1 MSTPTYYL
9 KVHNLYCQM
18 RPLKWNHWF
27 VQEEEPSIAVAWIS
41 FPDLPPNFFAREAVF
56 SLASAIGKPLT
67 VDMATQNKTRPSCAK
82 VKVEV
87 DLLAQHP
94 QRIKIAEED
103 EVTGKVNSKWIT
115 IKQFRE
121 NLEENKDKLGTT
133 ATQTK
138 ILSSGKVVGNTQRKQ
153 EWMQRRNKYAK
164 DKRGRIIE
172 MYNVKNKVEAEKL
185 TEGVST
191 NNAFATLL
199 NNDKLDDTRDA
210 TSATKGTK
218 ETEEN
223 KDREEELSSNKSEEE
238 RDINKQMGTRQWEK
252 STCEISSK
260 EKVIQKKK
268 IQGENKTDELGNRE
282 QTTSQNQLELTKQ
295 QNTYDEERIEAVD
308 TTERD
313 ILDPDKEEI
322 DASLAEIEMQNN
334 NIRSENIEKE
344 TLEKNIKEVAK
355 AGDISPR
362 HTKGN
367 GGESS
372 KKQWKIS
379 KRYFT
384 SNKTTTKEASC
395 LQIQSLMTNKILLWN
410 IRSVNTQQAFE
421 RLTNLNRRNNYW
433 LIGLMEP
440 FQDSSD
446 LERYRRRLGH
456 DTALVNCS
464 GQIWIFTKDVHVVV
478 IEDSTQQMT
487 LKVVHQNMGVEA
499 LVTVVYAS
507 CNAINREELWN
518 SIQHISSHFSL
529 PWLVGGDFNV
539 ILSPEEKMGGSPI
552 NYQENEDFA
561 NCIATSGLYDLGYT
575 GSTYT
580 WWNGRSEDACIFKR
594 SSILLKKGQ
603 ITLH

>member
-1 MSTPTYYL
+1 
-9 KVHNLYCQM
+9 
-18 RPLKWNHWF
+18 
-27 VQEEEPSIAVAWIS
+27 
-41 FPDLPPNFFAREAVF
+41 
-56 SLASAIGKPLT
+56 
-67 VDMATQNKTRPSCAK
+67 
-82 VKVEV
+82 
-87 DLLAQHP
+87 
-94 QRIKIAEED
+94 
-103 EVTGKVNSKWIT
+103 
-115 IKQFRE
+115 
-121 NLEENKDKLGTT
+121 
-133 ATQTK
+133 
-138 ILSSGKVVGNTQRKQ
+138 
-153 EWMQRRNKYAK
+153 
-164 DKRGRIIE
+164 
-172 MYNVKNKVEAEKL
+172 
-185 TEGVST
+185 
-191 NNAFATLL
+191 
-199 NNDKLDDTRDA
+199 
-210 TSATKGTK
+210 
-218 ETEEN
+218 
-223 KDREEELSSNKSEEE
+223 
-238 RDINKQMGTRQWEK
+238 
-252 STCEISSK
+252 
-260 EKVIQKKK
+260 
-268 IQGENKTDELGNRE
+268 
-282 QTTSQNQLELTKQ
+282 
-295 QNTYDEERIEAVD
+295 
-308 TTERD
+308 
-313 ILDPDKEEI
+313 
-322 DASLAEIEMQNN
+322 MQNN

-539 ILSPEEKMGGSPI
+539 ILSPEEKWVGRRSIIRKMKILPIVLLLVVYMTWDTLEALTHGGM
-552 NYQENEDFA
+552 EDQRMHA
-561 NCIATSGLYDLGYT
+561 
-575 GSTYT
+575 
-580 WWNGRSEDACIFKR
+580 
-594 SSILLKKGQ
+594 SSKG
-603 ITLH
+603 